1 MRMLDLL
8 PSAKPSVYLVWFCLV
23 LTFCQIVAALSI
35 VQAWPAQEV
44 ELVVCDVGQG
54 DAIFIKDRF
63 TYTLVDAADDNNQA
77 LYCLTSHV
85 PWFDSRLDLFVVTH
99 PDLDH
104 IGGAEAVLNRFEV
117 SQVMLTADA
126 KSSDGFARFR
136 ESVLRKKESGA
147 QLLFPTVH
155 VRGKMSNSIE
165 YEVLSPRDRVG
176 GQNVY
181 NQELPETTLSDI
193 NKEHERNIK
202 NYNER
207 SIVLFLKA
215 HDTSVLLT
223 GDIET
228 QTETALIKTNL
239 LTQVD
244 ILKVAHHGSKSSS
257 TPAFLDK
264 VAPEVALISVGQKNR
279 FGHPS
284 LDVISRLKS
293 IGTRVWRT
301 DEHGEIVVRI
311 DAQKYEVSAK
321 R

>member
-1 MRMLDLL
+1 
-8 PSAKPSVYLVWFCLV
+8 
-23 LTFCQIVAALSI
+23 
-35 VQAWPAQEV
+35 
-44 ELVVCDVGQG
+44 
-54 DAIFIKDRF
+54 
-63 TYTLVDAADDNNQA
+63 
-77 LYCLTSHV
+77 
-85 PWFDSRLDLFVVTH
+85 
-99 PDLDH
+99 
-104 IGGAEAVLNRFEV
+104 
-117 SQVMLTADA
+117 
-126 KSSDGFARFR
+126 
-136 ESVLRKKESGA
+136 
-147 QLLFPTVH
+147 
-155 VRGKMSNSIE
+155 
-165 YEVLSPRDRVG
+165 
-176 GQNVY
+176 
-181 NQELPETTLSDI
+181 
-193 NKEHERNIK
+193 
-202 NYNER
+202 
-207 SIVLFLKA
+207 VLFLKA

>member
-1 MRMLDLL
+1 MLDLL
-8 PSAKPSVYLVWFCLV
+8 TNAKPSVYLAWFSLV
-23 LTFCQIVAALSI
+23 VIFCQIAAAVSI

-44 ELVVCDVGQG
+44 ELIVCDVGQG

-63 TYTLVDAADDNNQA
+63 SYTLVDAADDNNQA
-77 LYCLTSHV
+77 LYCLTNHI
-85 PWFDSRLDLFVVTH
+85 PWFDSRLDLFVATH

-117 SQVMLTADA
+117 SQLMLTADA
-126 KSSDGFARFR
+126 KSTAVFARFR
-136 ESVLRKKESGA
+136 ESVLRKKGSGSR
-147 QLLFPTVH
+147 LLFPTVQ
-155 VRGKMSNSIE
+155 VEGKMSNSIE
-165 YEVLSPRDRVG
+165 YKVLAPQERVG

-181 NQELPETTLSDI
+181 IEGLPETTLSDV
-193 NKEHERNIK
+193 NKEHERKIK

-207 SIVLFLKA
+207 SIVLFLKV
-215 HDTSVLLT
+215 HDTTILLP

-228 QTETALIKTNL
+228 HTETALTKTNL

-264 VAPEVALISVGQKNR
+264 VVPEVALISVGQKNR

-284 LDVISRLKS
+284 LDVISRFES

-311 DAQKYEVSAK
+311 GARKYEVSTK